1 MTRIIKA
8 NSNFEIRNSKF
19 QIAYLGLGSNLGDC
33 RAHLAAALAEI
44 ARQAPLRKVSSF
56 YESEPVGFAEQP
68 DFVNAVAAIAW
79 EGTARSLLTLV
90 QEIERR
96 VGRTPTFRD
105 GPREIDVD
113 ILDLGGLVRLRPDP
127 VLPHPRLSSRRFV
140 LEPLAEIAP
149 EWAHPVSG
157 RTVRELLEALPERP
171 SVKRIGRAQA

>member
-1 MTRIIKA
+1 M
-8 NSNFEIRNSKF
+8 
-19 QIAYLGLGSNLGDC
+19 
-33 RAHLAAALAEI
+33 
-44 ARQAPLRKVSSF
+44 PLRKVSSF

-79 EGTARSLLTLV
+79 EGTARSLLSLV

-113 ILDLGGLVRLRPDP
+113 ILDLGGLVRRRPNP

-149 EWAHPVSG
+149 DWTHPVSG
-157 RTVRELLEALPERP
+157 RTARELLEGLPERP
-171 SVKRIGRAQA
+171 SVRRIGRAEA